1 MASFVQSDNYA
12 RNNGGSSKST
22 ALAGTYGN
30 NPAGNSISNYIPGG
44 APSYIQKTASGK
56 VTDTRNFSTAS
67 VPKTTTSSS
76 SGGGGGGVVYVGD
89 GGGGGGGGGYENS
102 ILDQIKSLLKEQQE
116 ASKKY
121 YETMYNQR
129 MNEINTEADNNR
141 NLINKNYKRGERYL
155 NSMYGNTD
163 SGTNWTNRARNNQN
177 WLSQLAQ
184 NRENASGLRDS
195 AAAQRDL
202 GLSNAANTLAQ
213 GWYNYVMP
221 VMTNR
226 QNYSDSLAY
235 RNYLANL

>member
-1 MASFVQSDNYA
+1 VY
-12 RNNGGSSKST
+12 
-22 ALAGTYGN
+22 
-30 NPAGNSISNYIPGG
+30 
-44 APSYIQKTASGK
+44 
-56 VTDTRNFSTAS
+56 
-67 VPKTTTSSS
+67 
-76 SGGGGGGVVYVGD
+76 SGGGGGGGTD
-89 GGGGGGGGGYENS
+89 YES
-102 ILDQIKSLLKEQQE
+102 GILDQIKSLLREQQE

-129 MNEINTEADNNR
+129 MNEINTQSENNR

-155 NSMYGNTD
+155 NSLYGNTD
-163 SGTNWTNRARNNQN
+163 SGTNWTNRARNNQS

-184 NRENASGLRDS
+184 NRENATGLRDS

>member
-1 MASFVQSDNYA
+1 MAA
-12 RNNGGSSKST
+12 KSVWDLT
-22 ALAGTYGN
+22 G
-30 NPAGNSISNYIPGG
+30 SNYGTKVGGGALKGTTGVSNAGGKEIGSG
-44 APSYIQKTASGK
+44 APSYLRQDTSGK
-56 VTDTRNFSTAS
+56 TYDTRYGAVPSST
-67 VPKTTTSSS
+67 PKTYTPTPTSSGGGEVY
-76 SGGGGGGVVYVGD
+76 SGGGGGGGMD
-89 GGGGGGGGGYENS
+89 YES
-102 ILDQIKSLLKEQQE
+102 GILDQIKSLLKEQQE
-116 ASKKY
+116 ASKRY

-129 MNEINTEADNNR
+129 MNEINTQSENNR

-155 NSMYGNTD
+155 NSLYGNTD
-163 SGTNWTNRARNNQN
+163 SGTNWTNRARNNQS

-184 NRENASGLRDS
+184 NRENTAGLRDS

>member
-1 MASFVQSDNYA
+1 MGAVIYQERNGNTSNNNPGKGVASSSVASRGTGYVSGVGQRTQTASAPAKTPTYTPSA
-12 RNNGGSSKST
+12 SSGGSS
-22 ALAGTYGN
+22 
-30 NPAGNSISNYIPGG
+30 GG
-44 APSYIQKTASGK
+44 GY
-56 VTDTRNFSTAS
+56 
-67 VPKTTTSSS
+67 
-76 SGGGGGGVVYVGD
+76 SGGGGGGTD
-89 GGGGGGGGGYENS
+89 YES
-102 ILDQIKSLLKEQQE
+102 GILDQIKSLLKEQQE

-129 MNEINTEADNNR
+129 MNEINTQSENNR

-155 NSMYGNTD
+155 NSLYGNTD
-163 SGTNWTNRARNNQN
+163 SGTNWTNRARNNQS

-184 NRENASGLRDS
+184 NRENATGLRDS

>member
-1 MASFVQSDNYA
+1 MASKTVNGL
-12 RNNGGSSKST
+12 NVGGSYDNSYKGRLQQSTVNGSRINGAFNSGTTQGNTVTNNSATSWKNWKSANT
-22 ALAGTYGN
+22 
-30 NPAGNSISNYIPGG
+30 
-44 APSYIQKTASGK
+44 
-56 VTDTRNFSTAS
+56 
-67 VPKTTTSSS
+67 PKTTYVPPTGGGGDS
-76 SGGGGGGVVYVGD
+76 SGGGGESYS
-89 GGGGGGGGGYENS
+89 GGGGGGYENS

-116 ASKKY
+116 ASKRY

-129 MNEINTEADNNR
+129 MNEINTQSENNR

-155 NSMYGNTD
+155 NSLYGNTD

-184 NRENASGLRDS
+184 NRENATGLRDS